1 MNGIH
6 ILECECVQNDK
17 GIQCLMVGGHLNYC
31 PNIWS
36 MKRFKFTRIEQ
47 NFQPWN
53 FNSKQLKFIR
63 TKKWNSW
70 LKEGAIFGVTN
81 PTFIKRGGEQSID
94 SSIGV

>member
-1 MNGIH
+1 MVLDRFETGFQVKLRGVFLMNGIY

-47 NFQPWN
+47 NFQP
-53 FNSKQLKFIR
+53 
-63 TKKWNSW
+63 
-70 LKEGAIFGVTN
+70 
-81 PTFIKRGGEQSID
+81 
-94 SSIGV
+94 